1 MAESTKGPQDTAV
14 AVPEPR
20 TTVEPTK
27 AAVPTREENELSDN
41 ELGGVSGGIVDVSAG
56 LIPRAI
62 STPTA

>member
-14 AVPEPR
+14 PEPGKS
-20 TTVEPTK
+20 VEPSN
-27 AAVPTREENELSDN
+27 AAVPKREENELSDN
-41 ELGGVSGGIVDVSAG
+41 ELDRVSGGIADVSAG